1 MSTPVFDWV
10 EKTYPDIAQQYVMAA
25 LNDLNRQMEAAS
37 RVPAPGAAPEWV
49 HDEKGSRLT
58 IMSVPAP
65 VHEPHRIDIEEAV
78 ELVVTGLLTDPEG
91 REVEVERDG
100 LLAIIYAWAEEQATD
115 KERAN
120 PYAFDDLGDP
130 ELNKAAFD
138 ERPPVAPPLPPEVM
152 SARTQC
158 PMGRPYRDHARK
170 CHPAC
175 DFRPTKE
182 TQ

>member
-1 MSTPVFDWV
+1 MSTPMHDWV
-10 EKTYPDIAQQYVMAA
+10 ETEYPEIARQYVEQA
-25 LNDLNRQMEAAS
+25 LVDLNKQLVDSNRMA
-37 RVPAPGAAPEWV
+37 APGASPEWV
-49 HDEKGSRLT
+49 HDEHGSRLT
-58 IMSVPAP
+58 IMTVPA
-65 VHEPHRIDIEEAV
+65 HTPHRINLEEAV
-78 ELVVTGLLTDPEG
+78 ELVVTGLLQDPDG

-100 LLAIIYAWAEEQATD
+100 LLAIIYAWADEQATD
-115 KERAN
+115 KERSN

-175 DFRPTKE
+175 DFQPAKTA
-182 TQ
+182 